1 MQLQE
6 SYKGGVSSVMN
17 VGWFVGDFWV
27 GSCNLAQFFGVVHW
41 FLVWVFSIC
50 LVMMLVHPRS
60 WNLSER
66 FSNDLYCIVFYLD
79 REYR

>member
-1 MQLQE
+1 M
-6 SYKGGVSSVMN
+6 MI
-17 VGWFVGDFWV
+17 VGWFVGNFFG

-41 FLVWVFSIC
+41 FLVWVCSSTVPV
-50 LVMMLVHPRS
+50 LVVMLVHPRS

-79 REYR
+79 GECR